1 MRKNNFKGLFMK
13 KRLLI
18 VLSLILASLLL
29 VVSCEGSPETVEGV
43 VLPEGAP
50 SNVTS
55 EKMELI
61 TAEPEEPKQ
70 EDMRLIQT
78 LVEEAGEFVTTD
90 DAQKIANDFVMAVF
104 KKGIEI
110 KGPNYSIAMV
120 AKADSMKAYDTM
132 EFIASVSLDNFKF
145 AGFTLDGS
153 LDFVAK
159 PDLSNS
165 KNPFSFETRG
175 GKTGMTI
182 SYGDEKVTIEPSEDF
197 GKAEEFFNSLKGK
210 VNPEDFIKATND
222 LIPVFIESLNETF
235 REYTVSTDLLTFIS
249 SDKIS
254 GTITVWKNGDDSGV
268 DLGDGLTLDSKV
280 SAFTLKP
287 LEFNES
293 QYKAAVF
300 GTMNITLDKHDKYN
314 GENEYESPI
323 TSKGKT
329 VLNAFIETSGKVGD
343 NKIQIQAQL
352 SNEEK
357 DNAFYLVINDKVLDL
372 KALIPPETK

>member
-1 MRKNNFKGLFMK
+1 MK

-61 TAEPEEPKQ
+61 TAKPEEPKQ
-70 EDMRLIQT
+70 GDMLLIQT
-78 LVEEAGEFVTTD
+78 LVEEAGKFVKTE
-90 DAQKIANDFVMAVF
+90 DAEKIVNDFVMAVF

-120 AKADSMKAYDTM
+120 AKADSMKAYETM
-132 EFIASVSLDNFKF
+132 EFIASVSLDNFEF

-159 PDLSNS
+159 PDLSS
-165 KNPFSFETRG
+165 SENPFSFETRG
-175 GKTGMTI
+175 GTGMTI
-182 SYGDEKVTIEPSEDF
+182 SYGEKESKKSITIKSSEDYGRAKMFFESLNVTPKDFIEP
-197 GKAEEFFNSLKGK
+197 AN
-210 VNPEDFIKATND
+210 N

-254 GTITVWKNGDDSGV
+254 GTIKVDEGGV
-268 DLGDGLTLDSKV
+268 INLGDGLTLDSKV

-300 GTMNITLDKHDKYN
+300 GTMNITLDNNDNYDD
-314 GENEYESPI
+314 ELPI
-323 TSKGKT
+323 TFKGKT
-329 VLNAFIETSGKVGD
+329 LLNAFIETSGKVGN

-352 SNEEK
+352 SDEEK

-372 KALIPPETK
+372 KALIPPEEE

>member
-1 MRKNNFKGLFMK
+1 MK

-29 VVSCEGSPETVEGV
+29 VVSCEGSPETIEGV

-61 TAEPEEPKQ
+61 TAKPEEPKQ

-78 LVEEAGEFVTTD
+78 LVEEAGKFVKTE
-90 DAQKIANDFVMAVF
+90 DAEKIVNDFVMAFF

-132 EFIASVSLDNFKF
+132 EFIASVSLDNFEF

-159 PDLSNS
+159 PDLSS
-165 KNPFSFETRG
+165 SENPFSFETRG
-175 GKTGMTI
+175 GTGMTI
-182 SYGDEKVTIEPSEDF
+182 SYGEKESKKSITIKSSGDY
-197 GKAEEFFNSLKGK
+197 EEAKKFFESLP
-210 VNPEDFIKATND
+210 VNPDAFIKATND

-249 SDKIS
+249 SDEIS

-268 DLGDGLTLDSKV
+268 NFGDGLTLDSKV

-287 LEFNES
+287 LEFHGS

-300 GTMNITLDKHDKYN
+300 GTMNITLDNNEKYN

>member
-1 MRKNNFKGLFMK
+1 MK

-55 EKMELI
+55 EKLELI

-70 EDMRLIQT
+70 GDMVLIQT
-78 LVEEAGEFVTTD
+78 LVEEAGKFVKTE
-90 DAQKIANDFVMAVF
+90 DAEKIVNDFVMAVF

-159 PDLSNS
+159 PDLSS
-165 KNPFSFETRG
+165 SEIPFSFETRG
-175 GKTGMTI
+175 ETGMTI
-182 SYGDEKVTIEPSEDF
+182 SYGEKESKKSITIKSSGDY
-197 GKAEEFFNSLKGK
+197 EEAKKFFNSLG
-210 VNPEDFIKATND
+210 VSPDAFIKATND

-300 GTMNITLDKHDKYN
+300 GTMNITLDNNEKYN

>member
-1 MRKNNFKGLFMK
+1 MK

-61 TAEPEEPKQ
+61 TAKPEEPKQ

-78 LVEEAGEFVTTD
+78 LVEETGEFVTTD

-132 EFIASVSLDNFKF
+132 EFIASVSLDNFEF

-159 PDLSNS
+159 PDSSNS
-165 KNPFSFETRG
+165 EIPFSFETRG
-175 GKTGMTI
+175 ETGITI
-182 SYGDEKVTIEPSEDF
+182 SYGNEKVTIKSSKDYE
-197 GKAEEFFNSLKGK
+197 KAEKFFNSLKGK

-222 LIPVFIESLNETF
+222 LIPVFIKSLNETF

-254 GTITVWKNGDDSGV
+254 GTIKVGKEGV
-268 DLGDGLTLDSKV
+268 DFGDGLTLDSKV

-300 GTMNITLDKHDKYN
+300 GTMNITLDNNEKYDN
-314 GENEYESPI
+314 KVENNHESPI

-329 VLNAFIETSGKVGD
+329 LLNAFIETSGKVGD

-352 SNEEK
+352 SDVEK

-372 KALIPPETK
+372 KALIPPEAE

>member
-1 MRKNNFKGLFMK
+1 MK

-55 EKMELI
+55 GKMELI
-61 TAEPEEPKQ
+61 TAKPEEPKQ

-78 LVEEAGEFVTTD
+78 LVEEAGKFVKTD
-90 DAQKIANDFVMAVF
+90 DAQKIVNDFVMAVF

-120 AKADSMKAYDTM
+120 AKADSMKAYETM

-159 PDLSNS
+159 PDLSS
-165 KNPFSFETRG
+165 SENPFSFETRG
-175 GKTGMTI
+175 ETGMTI
-182 SYGDEKVTIEPSEDF
+182 SYGEKESKKSITIKSSEDYGRAKMFFESLNVTPKDFIEP
-197 GKAEEFFNSLKGK
+197 AN
-210 VNPEDFIKATND
+210 N

-249 SDKIS
+249 SDEIS
-254 GTITVWKNGDDSGV
+254 GTIKVGEGV
-268 DLGDGLTLDSKV
+268 VDFGDGLTLDSKV

-300 GTMNITLDKHDKYN
+300 GTMNITLDNNDNYDDDDKN
-314 GENEYESPI
+314 DDELPI
-323 TSKGKT
+323 TFKGKT
-329 VLNAFIETSGKVGD
+329 LLNAFIETSGKVGD
-343 NKIQIQAQL
+343 NKIQIQVQL
-352 SNEEK
+352 SDVEK

-372 KALIPPETK
+372 DALIPPEEE

>member
-1 MRKNNFKGLFMK
+1 MK

-50 SNVTS
+50 SNVTP

-61 TAEPEEPKQ
+61 TAKPEEPKQ
-70 EDMRLIQT
+70 EDMLLIQT
-78 LVEEAGEFVTTD
+78 LVEEAGKFVKTD
-90 DAQKIANDFVMAVF
+90 DAQKIVNDFVMAVF

-120 AKADSMKAYDTM
+120 AKADSMKAYETM

-159 PDLSNS
+159 PDLSS
-165 KNPFSFETRG
+165 SENPFSFETRG
-175 GKTGMTI
+175 ETGMTI
-182 SYGDEKVTIEPSEDF
+182 SYGEKESKKSITIKSSEDYGRAKMFFESLNVTPKDFIEP
-197 GKAEEFFNSLKGK
+197 AN
-210 VNPEDFIKATND
+210 N

-254 GTITVWKNGDDSGV
+254 GTIKVGKEGV
-268 DLGDGLTLDSKV
+268 NFGDGLTLDSKV

-287 LEFNES
+287 LEFNGS

-300 GTMNITLDKHDKYN
+300 GTMNITLDNNDNYDN
-314 GENEYESPI
+314 SVENNHESPI

-343 NKIQIQAQL
+343 NKMQIQVQL
-352 SNEEK
+352 SDVEK

>member
-1 MRKNNFKGLFMK
+1 MK

-55 EKMELI
+55 GKMELI
-61 TAEPEEPKQ
+61 TAKPEEPKQ

-120 AKADSMKAYDTM
+120 AKADSMKAYETM

-145 AGFTLDGS
+145 ADFTLDGS

-159 PDLSNS
+159 PDLSS
-165 KNPFSFETRG
+165 SENPFSFETRG
-175 GKTGMTI
+175 ETGMTI
-182 SYGDEKVTIEPSEDF
+182 SYGEKESKKSITIKSSKDY
-197 GKAEEFFNSLKGK
+197 EEAKKFFNSLKGK
-210 VNPEDFIKATND
+210 VHPEDFIKATND
-222 LIPVFIESLNETF
+222 FIPVFIKSLNETF

-254 GTITVWKNGDDSGV
+254 GTIKVGKEGV
-268 DLGDGLTLDSKV
+268 DFGDGLTLDSKV

-300 GTMNITLDKHDKYN
+300 GTMNITLDNNEKYDN
-314 GENEYESPI
+314 KVENNHESPI

-352 SNEEK
+352 SDVEK

-372 KALIPPETK
+372 KALIQPETK

>member
-1 MRKNNFKGLFMK
+1 MK

-70 EDMRLIQT
+70 EDMLLIKT
-78 LVEEAGEFVTTD
+78 LVEEAGKFVKTE
-90 DAQKIANDFVMAVF
+90 DAEKIVNDFVMAVF

-120 AKADSMKAYDTM
+120 AKADSMKAYETM
-132 EFIASVSLDNFKF
+132 EFIASVSLDNFEF

-159 PDLSNS
+159 PNLSS
-165 KNPFSFETRG
+165 SENPFSFETRG
-175 GKTGMTI
+175 ETGITI
-182 SYGDEKVTIEPSEDF
+182 SYGNEKVTIKSSKDYE
-197 GKAEEFFNSLKGK
+197 KAEKFFESLEGK

-222 LIPVFIESLNETF
+222 LIPVFIKSLNETF

-254 GTITVWKNGDDSGV
+254 GTIKVDEGGV
-268 DLGDGLTLDSKV
+268 INLGDGLTLDSKV

-300 GTMNITLDKHDKYN
+300 GTMNITLDNNEKYN

-329 VLNAFIETSGKVGD
+329 LLNAFIETSGKVGD

>member
-1 MRKNNFKGLFMK
+1 MK

-55 EKMELI
+55 GKMELI
-61 TAEPEEPKQ
+61 TAKPEEPKQ

-78 LVEEAGEFVTTD
+78 LVEEAGKFVKTD
-90 DAQKIANDFVMAVF
+90 DAQKIVNDFVMAVF

-120 AKADSMKAYDTM
+120 AKADSMKAYETM

-159 PDLSNS
+159 PDLSS
-165 KNPFSFETRG
+165 SENPFSFETRG
-175 GKTGMTI
+175 ETGMTI
-182 SYGDEKVTIEPSEDF
+182 SYGEKESKKSITIKSSEDYGRAKMFFESLNVTPKDFIEP
-197 GKAEEFFNSLKGK
+197 AN
-210 VNPEDFIKATND
+210 N

-249 SDKIS
+249 SDEIS
-254 GTITVWKNGDDSGV
+254 GTIKVGEGV
-268 DLGDGLTLDSKV
+268 VDFGDGLTLDSKV

-300 GTMNITLDKHDKYN
+300 GTMNITLDNNDNYDDDDKN
-314 GENEYESPI
+314 DDELPI
-323 TSKGKT
+323 TFKGKT
-329 VLNAFIETSGKVGD
+329 LLNAFIETSGKVGD
-343 NKIQIQAQL
+343 NKIQIQVQL
-352 SNEEK
+352 SDVEK
-357 DNAFYLVINDKVLDL
+357 DNAFYLVINDKILALD
-372 KALIPPETK
+372 ALIPPKEE

>member
-1 MRKNNFKGLFMK
+1 MK

-55 EKMELI
+55 EKLELI

-254 GTITVWKNGDDSGV
+254 GTIKVGKEGV
-268 DLGDGLTLDSKV
+268 DFGDGLTLDSKV

-287 LEFNES
+287 LEFNGS
-293 QYKAAVF
+293 QYKADVF
-300 GTMNITLDKHDKYN
+300 GTMNITLDNNEKYDN
-314 GENEYESPI
+314 KVENNHESPI

-343 NKIQIQAQL
+343 NKIQIQVQL
-352 SNEEK
+352 SDVEK
-357 DNAFYLVINDKVLDL
+357 DNAFYLVINDKVLALD
-372 KALIPPETK
+372 ALIPPEEE

>member
-1 MRKNNFKGLFMK
+1 MK

-55 EKMELI
+55 GKMELI
-61 TAEPEEPKQ
+61 TAKPEEPKQ

-78 LVEEAGEFVTTD
+78 LVEEAGKFVKTD
-90 DAQKIANDFVMAVF
+90 DAQKIVNDFVMAVF

-120 AKADSMKAYDTM
+120 AKADSMKAYETM

-159 PDLSNS
+159 PDLSS
-165 KNPFSFETRG
+165 SENPFSFETRG
-175 GKTGMTI
+175 ETGMTI
-182 SYGDEKVTIEPSEDF
+182 SYGEKESKKSITIKSSEDYGRAKMFFESLNVTPKDFIEP
-197 GKAEEFFNSLKGK
+197 AN
-210 VNPEDFIKATND
+210 N

-249 SDKIS
+249 SDEIS
-254 GTITVWKNGDDSGV
+254 GTIKVGEGV
-268 DLGDGLTLDSKV
+268 VDFGDGLTLDSKV

-300 GTMNITLDKHDKYN
+300 GTMNITLDNNDNYDDDDKN
-314 GENEYESPI
+314 DDELPI
-323 TSKGKT
+323 TFKGKT
-329 VLNAFIETSGKVGD
+329 LLNAFIETSGKVGN
-343 NKIQIQAQL
+343 NKIQIQVQL
-352 SNEEK
+352 SDVEK

-372 KALIPPETK
+372 DALIPPEEE

>member
-1 MRKNNFKGLFMK
+1 MK

-55 EKMELI
+55 QKMELI
-61 TAEPEEPKQ
+61 TAKPEEPKQ
-70 EDMRLIQT
+70 GDMVLIQT
-78 LVEEAGEFVTTD
+78 LVEEAGKFVKTD
-90 DAQKIANDFVMAVF
+90 DAQKIVNDFVMAFF

-120 AKADSMKAYDTM
+120 AKADSMKAYETM
-132 EFIASVSLDNFKF
+132 EFIASVSLDNFEF

-159 PDLSNS
+159 PDLSS
-165 KNPFSFETRG
+165 SENPFSFETRG
-175 GKTGMTI
+175 ETGMTI
-182 SYGDEKVTIEPSEDF
+182 SYGEKESKKSITIKSSEDYGRAKMFFESLNVTPKDFIEP
-197 GKAEEFFNSLKGK
+197 AN
-210 VNPEDFIKATND
+210 N

-254 GTITVWKNGDDSGV
+254 GTIKVDEGGV
-268 DLGDGLTLDSKV
+268 INLGDGLTLDSKV

-300 GTMNITLDKHDKYN
+300 GTMNITLDNNDNYDDDD
-314 GENEYESPI
+314 ENNHESPI
-323 TSKGKT
+323 TSKGK
-329 VLNAFIETSGKVGD
+329 VLLNAFIETSGKVGD

-352 SNEEK
+352 SDVEK

>member
-1 MRKNNFKGLFMK
+1 MK

-300 GTMNITLDKHDKYN
+300 GTMNITLDNNEKYN

>member
-1 MRKNNFKGLFMK
+1 MK

-61 TAEPEEPKQ
+61 TAKPEEPKQ
-70 EDMRLIQT
+70 EDMLLIQT
-78 LVEEAGEFVTTD
+78 LVEEAGEFVKTE
-90 DAQKIANDFVMAVF
+90 DAQKIVNDFVMAVF

-110 KGPNYSIAMV
+110 NGPNYSIAMV

-132 EFIASVSLDNFKF
+132 EFIASVSLDNFEF

-159 PDLSNS
+159 PDSSNS
-165 KNPFSFETRG
+165 KIPFSFETRG
-175 GKTGMTI
+175 ETGMTI
-182 SYGDEKVTIEPSEDF
+182 SYGEKESKKSITIKSSEDYEEAEKFFGSLKVSPDAFIEP
-197 GKAEEFFNSLKGK
+197 
-210 VNPEDFIKATND
+210 TNKF
-222 LIPVFIESLNETF
+222 IPVFIESLNETF

-254 GTITVWKNGDDSGV
+254 GTIKVEDGGV
-268 DLGDGLTLDSKV
+268 INLGDGLTLDSKV

-300 GTMNITLDKHDKYN
+300 GTMNITLDNNEKYN
-314 GENEYESPI
+314 GENEYELPI

-329 VLNAFIETSGKVGD
+329 LLNAFIETSGKVGD

-352 SNEEK
+352 SDEEK

>member
-1 MRKNNFKGLFMK
+1 MQFP
-13 KRLLI
+13 LLI

-55 EKMELI
+55 GKMELI
-61 TAEPEEPKQ
+61 TAKPEEPKQ

-104 KKGIEI
+104 KKGIKI

-120 AKADSMKAYDTM
+120 AKADSMKAYETM

-145 AGFTLDGS
+145 ADFTLDGS

-159 PDLSNS
+159 PDLSS
-165 KNPFSFETRG
+165 SENPFSFETRG
-175 GKTGMTI
+175 GTGMTI
-182 SYGDEKVTIEPSEDF
+182 SYGEKESKKSITIKSSEDYGRAKMFFESLNVTPKDFIEP
-197 GKAEEFFNSLKGK
+197 AN
-210 VNPEDFIKATND
+210 N

-254 GTITVWKNGDDSGV
+254 GTIKVDEGGV
-268 DLGDGLTLDSKV
+268 INLGDGLTLDSKV

-300 GTMNITLDKHDKYN
+300 GTMNITLDNNDNYDD
-314 GENEYESPI
+314 ELPI
-323 TSKGKT
+323 TFKGKT
-329 VLNAFIETSGKVGD
+329 LLNAFIETSGKVGN

-352 SNEEK
+352 SDEEK

-372 KALIPPETK
+372 KALIQPEAK

>member
-1 MRKNNFKGLFMK
+1 MK

-55 EKMELI
+55 GKMELI
-61 TAEPEEPKQ
+61 TAKPEEPKQ

-78 LVEEAGEFVTTD
+78 LVEEAGKFVKTD
-90 DAQKIANDFVMAVF
+90 DAQKIVNDFVMAVF

-120 AKADSMKAYDTM
+120 AKADSMKAYETM

-159 PDLSNS
+159 PDLSS
-165 KNPFSFETRG
+165 SENPFSFETRG
-175 GKTGMTI
+175 ETGMTI
-182 SYGDEKVTIEPSEDF
+182 SYGEKESKKSITIKSSEDYGRAKMFFESLNVTPKDFIEP
-197 GKAEEFFNSLKGK
+197 AN
-210 VNPEDFIKATND
+210 N

-249 SDKIS
+249 SDEIS
-254 GTITVWKNGDDSGV
+254 GTIKVGEGV
-268 DLGDGLTLDSKV
+268 VDFGDGLTLDSKV

-300 GTMNITLDKHDKYN
+300 GTMNITLDNNDNYDDDDKN
-314 GENEYESPI
+314 DDELPI
-323 TSKGKT
+323 TFKGKT
-329 VLNAFIETSGKVGD
+329 LLNAFIETSGKVGN
-343 NKIQIQAQL
+343 NKIQIQVQL
-352 SNEEK
+352 SDVEK

>member
-1 MRKNNFKGLFMK
+1 MK

-55 EKMELI
+55 GKMELI
-61 TAEPEEPKQ
+61 TAKPEEPKQ

-78 LVEEAGEFVTTD
+78 LVEEAGKFVKTD
-90 DAQKIANDFVMAVF
+90 DAQKIVNDFVMAVF

-120 AKADSMKAYDTM
+120 AKADSMKAYETM

-159 PDLSNS
+159 PDLSS
-165 KNPFSFETRG
+165 SENPFSFETRG
-175 GKTGMTI
+175 ETGMTI
-182 SYGDEKVTIEPSEDF
+182 SYGEKESKKSITIKSSEDYGRAKMFFESLNVTPKDFIEP
-197 GKAEEFFNSLKGK
+197 AN
-210 VNPEDFIKATND
+210 N

-249 SDKIS
+249 SDEIS
-254 GTITVWKNGDDSGV
+254 GTIKVGEGV
-268 DLGDGLTLDSKV
+268 VDFGDGLTLDSKV

-300 GTMNITLDKHDKYN
+300 GTMNITLDNNDNYDDDDKN
-314 GENEYESPI
+314 DDELPI
-323 TSKGKT
+323 TFKGKT
-329 VLNAFIETSGKVGD
+329 LLNAFIETSGKVGN
-343 NKIQIQAQL
+343 NKIQIQVQL
-352 SNEEK
+352 SDVEK
-357 DNAFYLVINDKVLDL
+357 YNAFYLVINDKVLDL

>member
-1 MRKNNFKGLFMK
+1 MK

-29 VVSCEGSPETVEGV
+29 VVSCEGSPETIEGV

-61 TAEPEEPKQ
+61 TAKPEEPKQ

-78 LVEEAGEFVTTD
+78 LVEEAGKFVKTE
-90 DAQKIANDFVMAVF
+90 DAEKIVNDFVMAFF

-132 EFIASVSLDNFKF
+132 EFIASVSLDNFEF

-197 GKAEEFFNSLKGK
+197 GKAEEFFGSLK

-287 LEFNES
+287 LEFNGS

-300 GTMNITLDKHDKYN
+300 GTMNITLDNNEKFN
-314 GENEYESPI
+314 GENEYELPI

-329 VLNAFIETSGKVGD
+329 LLNAFIETSGKVGD

-352 SNEEK
+352 SDEEK

>member
-1 MRKNNFKGLFMK
+1 MK

-50 SNVTS
+50 SNVTP

-61 TAEPEEPKQ
+61 TAKPEEPKQ
-70 EDMRLIQT
+70 GDRVLIQT
-78 LVEEAGEFVTTD
+78 LVEEAGKFVKTD
-90 DAQKIANDFVMAVF
+90 DAQKIVNDFVMAVF

-120 AKADSMKAYDTM
+120 AKADSMKAYETM

-159 PDLSNS
+159 PDLSS
-165 KNPFSFETRG
+165 SENPFSFETRG
-175 GKTGMTI
+175 ETGMTI
-182 SYGDEKVTIEPSEDF
+182 SYGEKESKKSITIKSSEDYGRAKMFFESLNVTPKDFIEP
-197 GKAEEFFNSLKGK
+197 AN
-210 VNPEDFIKATND
+210 N

-249 SDKIS
+249 SDEIS
-254 GTITVWKNGDDSGV
+254 GTIKVGEGV
-268 DLGDGLTLDSKV
+268 VDFGDGLTLDSKV

-300 GTMNITLDKHDKYN
+300 GTMNITLDNNDNYDDDDKN
-314 GENEYESPI
+314 DDELPI
-323 TSKGKT
+323 TFKGKT
-329 VLNAFIETSGKVGD
+329 LLNAFIETSGKDGN
-343 NKIQIQAQL
+343 NKIQIQVQL
-352 SNEEK
+352 SDVEK

-372 KALIPPETK
+372 EALIPPETK

>member
-1 MRKNNFKGLFMK
+1 MK

-70 EDMRLIQT
+70 EDMLLIRT
-78 LVEEAGEFVTTD
+78 LVEEAGKFVKTE
-90 DAQKIANDFVMAVF
+90 DAEKIVNDFVMAVF

-159 PDLSNS
+159 PDLSS
-165 KNPFSFETRG
+165 SENPFSFETRG
-175 GKTGMTI
+175 GTGITI
-182 SYGDEKVTIEPSEDF
+182 SYGNEKVTIKSSKDYE
-197 GKAEEFFNSLKGK
+197 KAEKFFNSLKGK

-222 LIPVFIESLNETF
+222 LIPVFIKSLNETF

-249 SDKIS
+249 SDEIS

-287 LEFNES
+287 LEFNGS

-300 GTMNITLDKHDKYN
+300 GTMNITLDNNEKYN

>member
-1 MRKNNFKGLFMK
+1 M
-13 KRLLI
+13 
-18 VLSLILASLLL
+18 

-55 EKMELI
+55 AKMELI
-61 TAEPEEPKQ
+61 TAKPEEPKQ

-120 AKADSMKAYDTM
+120 AKADSMKAYETM
-132 EFIASVSLDNFKF
+132 EFIASVSLDNFEF
-145 AGFTLDGS
+145 ADFTLDGS

-175 GKTGMTI
+175 GETGMTI

-197 GKAEEFFNSLKGK
+197 GKAEEFFESLE
-210 VNPEDFIKATND
+210 VNTDDFINPTND

-254 GTITVWKNGDDSGV
+254 GTIKVGKEGV
-268 DLGDGLTLDSKV
+268 DFGDGLTLDSKV

-287 LEFNES
+287 LEFNGS

-300 GTMNITLDKHDKYN
+300 GTMNITLDNNEKYDN
-314 GENEYESPI
+314 KVENNHESPI

-352 SNEEK
+352 SDVEK

>member
-1 MRKNNFKGLFMK
+1 MK

-61 TAEPEEPKQ
+61 TAKPEEPKQ

-90 DAQKIANDFVMAVF
+90 DAKKIANDFVMAVF
-104 KKGIEI
+104 KKGIKI

-120 AKADSMKAYDTM
+120 AKADSMKAYETM

-145 AGFTLDGS
+145 ADFTLDGS

-159 PDLSNS
+159 PNLSS
-165 KNPFSFETRG
+165 SENPFSFETRG
-175 GKTGMTI
+175 ETGITI
-182 SYGDEKVTIEPSEDF
+182 SYGNEKVTIKSSKDY
-197 GKAEEFFNSLKGK
+197 GRAEEFFESLE

-222 LIPVFIESLNETF
+222 FIPVFIKSLNETF

-254 GTITVWKNGDDSGV
+254 GTIKVGKEGV
-268 DLGDGLTLDSKV
+268 DFGDGLTLDSKV

-287 LEFNES
+287 LEFNGS

-300 GTMNITLDKHDKYN
+300 GTMNITLDNNEKYDN
-314 GENEYESPI
+314 KVENNHESPI

-329 VLNAFIETSGKVGD
+329 LLNAFIETSGKVGD

-352 SNEEK
+352 SDVEK

>member
-1 MRKNNFKGLFMK
+1 MK

-61 TAEPEEPKQ
+61 TAKPEEPKQ
-70 EDMRLIQT
+70 EDMLLIQT
-78 LVEEAGEFVTTD
+78 LVEEAGEFVKTE
-90 DAQKIANDFVMAVF
+90 DAQKIVNDFVMAVF

-110 KGPNYSIAMV
+110 NGPNYSIAMV

-132 EFIASVSLDNFKF
+132 EFIASVSLDNFEF
-145 AGFTLDGS
+145 ADFTLDGS

-175 GKTGMTI
+175 GETGMTI

-197 GKAEEFFNSLKGK
+197 GKAEEFFESLE
-210 VNPEDFIKATND
+210 VTPDAFIKPTND

-254 GTITVWKNGDDSGV
+254 GTIKVEDGGV
-268 DLGDGLTLDSKV
+268 INLGDGLTLDSKV

-287 LEFNES
+287 LEFNGS

-300 GTMNITLDKHDKYN
+300 GTMNITLDNNEKFN
-314 GENEYESPI
+314 GENEYELPI

-329 VLNAFIETSGKVGD
+329 LLNAFIETSGKVGD

-352 SNEEK
+352 SDEEK

-372 KALIPPETK
+372 KALIPPKEE

>member
-1 MRKNNFKGLFMK
+1 MKKNNFKGVFMK

-50 SNVTS
+50 SNVTP

-61 TAEPEEPKQ
+61 TAKPEEPKQ
-70 EDMRLIQT
+70 GDRVLIQT
-78 LVEEAGEFVTTD
+78 LVEEAGKFVKTD
-90 DAQKIANDFVMAVF
+90 DAQKIVNDFVMAVF

-132 EFIASVSLDNFKF
+132 EFIASVSLDNFEF

-159 PDLSNS
+159 PDSSNS
-165 KNPFSFETRG
+165 KIPFSFEARG
-175 GKTGMTI
+175 ETGMTI
-182 SYGDEKVTIEPSEDF
+182 SYGEKESKKSITIKSSGDYEEAKKFFESLPVNPDAFIEP
-197 GKAEEFFNSLKGK
+197 
-210 VNPEDFIKATND
+210 TNKF
-222 LIPVFIESLNETF
+222 IPVFIESLNETF

-254 GTITVWKNGDDSGV
+254 GTIKVGKEGV
-268 DLGDGLTLDSKV
+268 DFGDGLTLDSKV

-287 LEFNES
+287 LEFNGS

-300 GTMNITLDKHDKYN
+300 GTMNTTLDNNEKYN

-323 TSKGKT
+323 TSKGKA

>member
-1 MRKNNFKGLFMK
+1 
-13 KRLLI
+13 
-18 VLSLILASLLL
+18 
-29 VVSCEGSPETVEGV
+29 
-43 VLPEGAP
+43 
-50 SNVTS
+50 
-55 EKMELI
+55 
-61 TAEPEEPKQ
+61 
-70 EDMRLIQT
+70 
-78 LVEEAGEFVTTD
+78 
-90 DAQKIANDFVMAVF
+90 
-104 KKGIEI
+104 
-110 KGPNYSIAMV
+110 
-120 AKADSMKAYDTM
+120 
-132 EFIASVSLDNFKF
+132 
-145 AGFTLDGS
+145 
-153 LDFVAK
+153 
-159 PDLSNS
+159 
-165 KNPFSFETRG
+165 
-175 GKTGMTI
+175 MTI
-182 SYGDEKVTIEPSEDF
+182 SYGEKESKKSITIKSSEDYGRAKMFFESLNVTPKDFIEP
-197 GKAEEFFNSLKGK
+197 AN
-210 VNPEDFIKATND
+210 N

-300 GTMNITLDKHDKYN
+300 GTMNITLDNNEKYN